1 MSNPS
6 QQLSKVLSEG
16 PKIRDLIQMHD
27 GELNLEVPQEVSRAT
42 IDALIN
48 GHTGYC
54 NLTGIDVLKNALI
67 ERCFQ
72 QHSKLFDP
80 AEILVSNGSSQA
92 LFMLMKCILSN
103 ADEVLIPNP
112 CWPAYRSYIE
122 LNGGIA
128 VDYEMGNK
136 GLDIVELR
144 KLVTLKT
151 KALIINSPHNPTG
164 LILSRQDILVLV
176 ALSQEYGF
184 LLISDEAYE
193 GVIFGSGEYV
203 SPLDLMVDSSLLVV
217 TRTFSKLFSMSGFRI
232 GYMFADRKIID
243 RCSTLQGVMTDN
255 ACTFAQHGA
264 LAAIALPKSILKKR
278 VDELQHR
285 AYYCHQLLSTTFDI
299 VRPQGGFFLFPDI
312 SRVLGATWSS
322 DTQFVDDLLNV
333 KSVSTTPGSS
343 YGMKDHIRI
352 SIASVN
358 EAEIKEACGRIIDL
372 VHHR

>member
-1 MSNPS
+1 MLNPS
-6 QQLSKVLSEG
+6 QKLSQVLSKS
-16 PKIRDLIQMHD
+16 PQIRDLIQMHD
-27 GELNLEVPQEVSRAT
+27 GEFNLEVPQEVSRAT
-42 IDALIN
+42 IDALMN

-54 NLTGIDVLKNALI
+54 DLTGIESLKNGLI

-72 QHSKLFDP
+72 KHSKMYDP
-80 AEILVSNGSSQA
+80 TEILVSNGSSQA

-103 ADEVLIPNP
+103 GDEVLIPNP

-122 LNGGIA
+122 LNEGVAIGYA
-128 VDYEMGNK
+128 MGTK
-136 GLDIVELR
+136 GVDIVEIR
-144 KLVTLKT
+144 KLVTRKT

-164 LILSRQDILVLV
+164 SVLGRQDILELVL
-176 ALSQEYGF
+176 LSQEYGF

-193 GVIFGSGEYV
+193 GIVFGSGEYV

-232 GYMFADRKIID
+232 GYMFADRNIIN

-264 LAAIALPKSILKKR
+264 LAAISLPKNILKKR
-278 VDELQHR
+278 VDELQRR
-285 AYYCHQLLSTTFDI
+285 AYYCHQLLSATFDI
-299 VRPQGGFFLFPDI
+299 VKPQGGFFLFPNI
-312 SRVLGATWSS
+312 SRVLGATWGS
-322 DTQFVDDLLNV
+322 DAQFVDDLLNV

-358 EAEIKEACGRIIDL
+358 EFEIKEACGRIVDF
-372 VHHR
+372 VHRR